1 MHNVA
6 SELQIGQ
13 LAIVSEHS
21 LQTDPDIYSPTLQAY
36 TQLILSIAK

>member
-6 SELQIGQ
+6 SELQIEQ
-13 LAIVSEHS
+13 LAIVSAHS
-21 LQTDPDIYSPTLQAY
+21 LQTDPDIYSPPLQTY